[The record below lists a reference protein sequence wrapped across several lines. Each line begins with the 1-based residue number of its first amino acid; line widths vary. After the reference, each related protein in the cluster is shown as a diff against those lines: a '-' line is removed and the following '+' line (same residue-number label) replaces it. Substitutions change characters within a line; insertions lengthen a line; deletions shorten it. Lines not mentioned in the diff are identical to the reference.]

1 MPEAETQRD
10 PLFDTIL
17 SIASDF
23 SLPAVL
29 QRIAEAARTLAGAR
43 YAALGVIGDDRSLSD
58 FIPVGIGPA
67 TIAEIGHLPDGHGIL
82 GLLIVDPKPLRLR
95 DLGTHPRSYGF
106 PDNHPPMRS
115 FLGVPVK
122 VRDQVFGN
130 LYLCEKRDGDEF
142 TREDEDLVIAL
153 ASAAGVAIEN
163 ARLHERVQSLAVV
176 EDRDRIARDLHD
188 RVIQR
193 LFATGMALQAT
204 ARFTDQP
211 ELTARVQQSVEE
223 IDETIRE
230 IRNTIFALGSS
241 SRRGIRLDILSVA
254 DDARRT
260 LGFAPRVHLDGPVE
274 TLVPHHISEHLLAVL
289 REALSNVVR
298 HAGASRV
305 DVVVTVG
312 ADVALRVVDDGRG
325 FAPGNG
331 GRGLANMEER
341 ARSLGGQFTVSNDGD
356 KTGTVLEWSVP
367 LDR

>member
-1 MPEAETQRD
+1 MPERGAQRD

-17 SIASDF
+17 SISSGF

-43 YAALGVIGDDRSLSD
+43 YAALGVIGDDGSLSD
-58 FIPVGIGPA
+58 FFPVGVD
-67 TIAEIGHLPDGHGIL
+67 AETVAKIGHLPEGRGIL
-82 GLLIVDPKPLRLR
+82 GLLIVDPQPLRLR
-95 DLGTHPRSYGF
+95 DLTTHPQSYGF
-106 PDNHPPMRS
+106 PEQHPPMRS

-142 TREDEDLVIAL
+142 TQEDEDLVVAL
-153 ASAAGVAIEN
+153 AGAAGVAVEN
-163 ARLHERVQSLAVV
+163 ARLHERVHALAVV

-204 ARFTDQP
+204 ARLTDQP

-223 IDETIRE
+223 IDATIRE

-241 SRRGIRLDILSVA
+241 SRGGIRLDVLSVA
-254 DDARRT
+254 DDARRA
-260 LGFAPRVHLDGPVE
+260 LGFVPEVHLEGPVE
-274 TLVPHHISEHLLAVL
+274 TMVPDAIAEQMLTVL
-289 REALSNVVR
+289 REALSNVAR

-305 DVVVTVG
+305 DVVVTAG
-312 ADVALRVVDDGRG
+312 ADLVLRVVDDGRG
-325 FAPGNG
+325 LTPANS
-331 GRGLANMEER
+331 GRGLRNMDER
-341 ARSLGGQFTVSNDGD
+341 ARAFNGKFTVNTDESG
-356 KTGTVLEWSVP
+356 TGTVLEWRVP
-367 LDR
+367 LGS